1 MIFSEEYFKT
11 IELYRK
17 LHSSGTTK
25 LPPQKTFAGY
35 SLIKWIPEIHSIIK
49 INKANS
55 IIDFGCGKA
64 LAYKGTIQSSQK
76 TFPGLKEFWA
86 VKNIT
91 LYDPG
96 VKEFNIYP
104 KKKSMGLFVLM
115 FLNIFQQ
122 KIFFTLLMVCILYPK
137 NLFFW

>member
-1 MIFSEEYFKT
+1 MNFSEEYFKT
-11 IELYRK
+11 IELYKK

-25 LPPQKTFAGY
+25 LSPQNTFAGY
-35 SLIKWIPEIHSIIK
+35 SLVEWIPEIYSIIK

-64 LAYKGTIQSSQK
+64 LAHKGKIQSGQNTYS
-76 TFPGLKEFWA
+76 GLKEFWA
-86 VKNIT
+86 VENIT

-104 KKKSMGLFVLM
+104 KKKIRWGY
-115 FLNIFQQ
+115 
-122 KIFFTLLMVCILYPK
+122 LY
-137 NLFFW
+137 